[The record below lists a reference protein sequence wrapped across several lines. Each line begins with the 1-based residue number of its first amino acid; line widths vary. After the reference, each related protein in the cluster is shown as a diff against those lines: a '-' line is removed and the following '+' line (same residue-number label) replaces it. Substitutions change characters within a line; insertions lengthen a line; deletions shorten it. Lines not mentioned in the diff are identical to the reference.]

1 MSTKG
6 QNKGLVFPPSES
18 EKKVTEQRRGGV
30 QPVPAELG
38 MDTMVHWV
46 KFTRTGSVYA
56 CLYLVLVSVNR
67 VFIRL

>member
-6 QNKGLVFPPSES
+6 QNKGLVFPR
-18 EKKVTEQRRGGV
+18 EKEKEKVAEQRRSGV
-30 QPVPAELG
+30 QPVPAELR

-46 KFTRTGSVYA
+46 KFTRTKSVYT
-56 CLYLVLVSVNR
+56 CLYLGLVSVNR